1 MRPEH
6 DPAAPL
12 AMPIK
17 AKPYQHQIEAFRFV
31 CERFGLTAERSG
43 QAEGSQGQLQPVRQ
57 AILEERNQDP

>member
-6 DPAAPL
+6 DPAPHL

-17 AKPYQHQIEAFRFV
+17 AKPYQHQIEAFRVV
-31 CERFGLTAERSG
+31 CERFGLTAERCG
-43 QAEGSQGQLQPVRQ
+43 QAEGSQGLLQPVRQ